1 MTDIIIIV
9 VVIVIIANGSLLHAK
24 LIKVENVLRHRTFLF
39 SRVGRI
45 QSVLGVRHPAP
56 HLFVLKNVVSVLRLK
71 AV

>member
-1 MTDIIIIV
+1 MTDIIIIII
-9 VVIVIIANGSLLHAK
+9 VIVIFANGSLLHAK
-24 LIKVENVLRHRTFLF
+24 LIKVEHALQHLTFLS

-45 QSVLGVRHPAP
+45 QSVVGVGHPAP